1 MMDTSTFSGT
11 LVQTAICPPKRLIL
25 MISSILQRSV
35 ETALPAP
42 LLRARSIDSINA
54 VDSGRARLLPDE
66 AVMRLT

>member
-1 MMDTSTFSGT
+1 MAELVDAPDSKSGT
-11 LVQTAICPPKRLIL
+11 GNSVRVQV
-25 MISSILQRSV
+25 S
-35 ETALPAP
+35 LPAP